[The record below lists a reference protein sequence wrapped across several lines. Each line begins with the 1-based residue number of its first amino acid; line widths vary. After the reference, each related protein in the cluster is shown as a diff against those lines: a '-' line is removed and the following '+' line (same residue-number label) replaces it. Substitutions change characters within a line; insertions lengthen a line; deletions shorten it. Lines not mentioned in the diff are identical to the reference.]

1 MIKQNKSKLTFILAA
16 VLFAGITFTACN
28 GGEADKAATK
38 DSPATVAP
46 PPTEVKKDSGP
57 AGGDTTK
64 LKGNEKPT
72 PEKP

>member
-1 MIKQNKSKLTFILAA
+1 MIKQNKSKLTFILAGIF
-16 VLFAGITFTACN
+16 FAGIIIAGCN
-28 GGEADKAATK
+28 NGEADKAATK
-38 DSPATVAP
+38 DSPAAAAP
-46 PPTEVKKDSGP
+46 APTEVKKDTMP